1 MVEKFINEYTYSEEM
16 IRESLLAKWYDKN
29 KKVYIAIAAFII
41 VMLVMAA
48 VKQNW
53 IFLIFVALFI
63 ALGAFY
69 ELIKKRIVNEDVEK
83 AQELYANGATSIRVE
98 ISDVIRAKSASNEK
112 EIQYSDVTKLI
123 NSKNLILIVLKG
135 GTTFTLSKDGFI
147 SGDAAECL
155 QYLKKK
161 VR

>member
-1 MVEKFINEYTYSEEM
+1 MVDKFINEYTYSEEM

-29 KKVYIAIAAFII
+29 KKVYIAIALFIV
-41 VMLVMAA
+41 VMLVMAV
-48 VKQNW
+48 VKRNW

-69 ELIKKRIVNEDVEK
+69 ELIKKRTVNEDVEK
-83 AQELYANGATSIRVE
+83 AQGLYEDGATSIRVE

-147 SGDAAECL
+147 SGDAVECL